1 MSNMS
6 FKSPGFGTPLSHVN
20 IFNSPK
26 NNNISCLHDY
36 LMKMSNI
43 NKEELCLGFEG
54 DARELENDSS
64 KRQL

>member
-6 FKSPGFGTPLSHVN
+6 FKSPGFGAPLSHVN
-20 IFNSPK
+20 FFNSPK
-26 NNNISCLHDY
+26 NNNIPCLHDY
-36 LMKMSNI
+36 LMKMSNS

-54 DARELENDSS
+54 DARELENDNS